1 VSESNCVDEDYSY
14 FSIEFIS
21 SRNLSWVWKGIG
33 GSENVNVHG
42 TWLYRPTY
50 CERVWQYNLISSSI

>member
-1 VSESNCVDEDYSY
+1 MSESNCVDEDYSY

-33 GSENVNVHG
+33 GSENVNVQELG
-42 TWLYRPTY
+42 
-50 CERVWQYNLISSSI
+50 SIDQHTVNACGSTTL